1 MLRNTRLFTLFAL
14 AVGLLIAALP
24 VFAVPGAF
32 DFDTN
37 PIPDGT
43 PVDEGVVAGLSD
55 PVSFVVNDAANA
67 TNYEWRLWYP
77 GSDTTGAPD
86 VPVNVA
92 DTTDPTT
99 SIDVPLSAVGNAL
112 MAGGEGT
119 YTWTIVAIDGND
131 GDSETEITGSPLTF
145 TVDFWGIASDTAPA
159 DGATINAVPASIE
172 FTMEELPTAYAG
184 YEDIEFRIWA
194 GNNTSGTP
202 AVTETAT
209 GTPPGITVDT
219 SGGLADGLYTWSIY
233 AVDTNSSETETEVQI
248 VEGFQTFTVDTS
260 GAAGPGSFDFV
271 SGNPVPDATT
281 FTSELGMD
289 VTFTVTDPADNGDTA
304 DDIVWYLW
312 AGAMP
317 GTTVDAATS
326 IPLTQDSTTMEW
338 SFDLPATAVNALA
351 DGTYSWDIIATDTSG
366 QTSVDGAPF
375 TFTIDFPA
383 AIDVIYPPDGDTVE
397 VPLESWVFLEVADA
411 DFYEIYI
418 YSPTVAA
425 TSGLPAALPV
435 SGFIS
440 AEEAC
445 ADNGV
450 CVVLGNASA
459 GLTFGTAFNGDY
471 DVYMR
476 AYDLGTDTFT
486 PTDYELTSTFT
497 LNVPT
502 TQAPVVVGLTDGD
515 TVGKI
520 NEFVWEEDPAAQW
533 YNLTLT
539 SGGNTLVNEWVLGR
553 DVCVSGEC
561 VVAAPTLLL
570 AGSYS
575 ATFTAWGPGVTATT
589 LAGIPNTT
597 VNFTI
602 DGAVADG
609 IMLSSPVGSVVEGP
623 SELTFNDN
631 PNTYW
636 YRIYVVNAAA
646 GVTFAQWVQDVDI
659 CGNGVCS
666 IAADLVPG
674 DYQVWIRG
682 YGPSNQV
689 GPFTAST
696 FTVTASGS

>member
-32 DFDTN
+32 DFNTGGN

-43 PVDEGVVAGLSD
+43 PVDEDVVLTLSD
-55 PVSFVVNDAANA
+55 PVTFEVTNSANA
-67 TNYEWRLWYP
+67 EEYEWRLWYP
-77 GSDTTGAPD
+77 GSDTNGAPD
-86 VPVNVA
+86 VPVDVA
-92 DTTDPTT
+92 NTGAPVTD
-99 SIDVPLSAVGNAL
+99 IDVPLTDVGNAL
-112 MAGGEGT
+112 TTGGEGT
-119 YTWTIVAIDGND
+119 YTWTIVAIDTD
-131 GDSETEITGSPLTF
+131 DSTELEIDSGPLTF
-145 TVDFWGIASDTAPA
+145 TVDFWGIDTDTAPA
-159 DGATINAVPASIE
+159 DGDTINTVPASIE
-172 FTMEELPTAYAG
+172 FTMEELPAAYAG
-184 YEDIEFRIWA
+184 YEEIEFRIWA
-194 GNNTSGTP
+194 GSDTNVMP

-209 GTPPGITVDT
+209 GTPPVITVDT
-219 SGGLADGLYTWSIY
+219 SGGLADSLYTWSIY
-233 AVDTNSSETETEVQI
+233 AVDTDSSETQAEVQI
-248 VEGFQTFTVDTS
+248 VEGFQTFTVDTAT
-260 GAAGPGSFDFV
+260 AAGPGSFDFT
-271 SGNPVPDATT
+271 GAGEPPVTDGSTIST
-281 FTSELGMD
+281 ELAAD
-289 VTFTVTDPADNGDTA
+289 VTFTVTDPADAGDAA
-304 DDIVWYLW
+304 DSIVWYLW
-312 AGAMP
+312 DSAMP
-317 GTTVDAATS
+317 GTLAEAATN
-326 IPLTQDSTTMEW
+326 IALTQDGTTMEW
-338 SFDLPATAVNALA
+338 SFDLPAADVNGLA
-351 DGTYSWDIIATDTSG
+351 NGTYSWDIIATDANG

-383 AIDVIYPPDGDTVE
+383 AIDVIYPPDGATVE
-397 VPLESWVFLEVADA
+397 VPLESWVFAEVADA

-425 TSGLPAALPV
+425 TSGTSAALPV

-476 AYDLGTDTFT
+476 AYDLDTAAFT
-486 PTDYELTSTFT
+486 PATYELTSEFT

-502 TQAPVVVGLTDGD
+502 TVDPVVVGLADND

-539 SGGNTLVNEWVLGR
+539 SGGSTLVNEWVLGR

-561 VVAAPTLLL
+561 SVAAPILLL

-589 LAGIPNTT
+589 LPSTT
-597 VNFTI
+597 VDFTI
-602 DGAVADG
+602 EDVVADG
-609 IMLSSPVGSVVEGP
+609 IVLSSPMGSVVEGP

-659 CGNGVCS
+659 CDDGVCS
-666 IAADLVPG
+666 IDADLVPG

-682 YGPSNQV
+682 YGPSNEI
-689 GPFTAST
+689 GPFTASS